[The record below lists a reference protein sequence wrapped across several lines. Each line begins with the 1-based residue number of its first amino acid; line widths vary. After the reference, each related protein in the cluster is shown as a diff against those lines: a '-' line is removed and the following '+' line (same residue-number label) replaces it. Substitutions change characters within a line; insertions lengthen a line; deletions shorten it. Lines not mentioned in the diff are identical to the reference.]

1 MVLDHTPPR
10 CRCLPGRRL
19 ELFRSL
25 SRASAASAQ
34 PCLGRPHPC
43 LAHGP
48 GGGAAEACGRIAQRR
63 PRMAVGLD
71 DPRSRR
77 GRHGAVRAGSSQET
91 GSVGWA
97 AQIPA
102 VTLPRPRGRRQ
113 PCPPRV
119 IPQPLPAPSG
129 AGAAGLG
136 DRARSAGAAPHSSK
150 SSTPR
155 GSAFGCAGERAQS
168 GAGGLICCL
177 PRRGLQGGG
186 LCLSSPCSRGG
197 DGSWRCVDR
206 SLRQS
211 VADRDSRT
219 EAPGGCCRCA
229 ARPRSAGRRCRA
241 GAPQGSYRDRI
252 LRRLE
257 RPPRDSAGGARGAVV
272 AVGAAGAAM
281 AHSTRGHSLPR
292 GVGTGCSAV
301 SAPTRC
307 SADDDDTGGGGGRGC
322 RRGSSANGGSGGS
335 RDNTGKSGI
344 GCGGG
349 EGCSAGN
356 DANEVAGCRHTTAP
370 TDDSGGR
377 SGSGC
382 GGVSRVRAAACR
394 GAGARWP

>member
-1 MVLDHTPPR
+1 MGCADPCRDPPPPSR
-10 CRCLPGRRL
+10 SAAAVPAAGDPAAPAGTFGGRAPPASEIALGRLLPPLIPRRARPLGGRRSAAQ
-19 ELFRSL
+19 EIAL
-25 SRASAASAQ
+25 SRVPAASSAAF
-34 PCLGRPHPC
+34 R
-43 LAHGP
+43 
-48 GGGAAEACGRIAQRR
+48 GG
-63 PRMAVGLD
+63 V
-71 DPRSRR
+71 SR
-77 GRHGAVRAGSSQET
+77 
-91 GSVGWA
+91 
-97 AQIPA
+97 
-102 VTLPRPRGRRQ
+102 
-113 PCPPRV
+113 
-119 IPQPLPAPSG
+119 
-129 AGAAGLG
+129 
-136 DRARSAGAAPHSSK
+136 
-150 SSTPR
+150 
-155 GSAFGCAGERAQS
+155 
-168 GAGGLICCL
+168 
-177 PRRGLQGGG
+177 GGG

-219 EAPGGCCRCA
+219 EAPRGCCRCA

-281 AHSTRGHSLPR
+281 AHSRRGHSLPR

-301 SAPTRC
+301 RAPTRC
-307 SADDDDTGGGGGRGC
+307 SADDDDTGGGRCRGC
-322 RRGSSANGGSGGS
+322 RRGSSANGGSGGN
-335 RDNTGKSGI
+335 RDNTGESGI

-349 EGCSAGN
+349 EGCSVGN

>member
-91 GSVGWA
+91 GSAGWA

-129 AGAAGLG
+129 GGRRRPRRSRSVGCCRPSFLEELDPSGVGVRLRRRSRSVGCRRPHLLPSAAG
-136 DRARSAGAAPHSSK
+136 SP
-150 SSTPR
+150 
-155 GSAFGCAGERAQS
+155 
-168 GAGGLICCL
+168 
-177 PRRGLQGGG
+177 GG

-241 GAPQGSYRDRI
+241 GAPQGSYRDRM

-307 SADDDDTGGGGGRGC
+307 SADDDDTGGGRCRGC